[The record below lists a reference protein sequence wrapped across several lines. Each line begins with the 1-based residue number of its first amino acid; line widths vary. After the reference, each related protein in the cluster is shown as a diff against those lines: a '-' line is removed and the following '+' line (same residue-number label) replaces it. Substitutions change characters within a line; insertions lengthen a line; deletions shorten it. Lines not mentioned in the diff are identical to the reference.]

1 MLTEPRRYSTLPR
14 LALHA
19 RVRRS
24 SHDLHFAS
32 RYVRQ
37 SYLVPHTWVQCSC
50 IVSRQSTIVIHSV
63 PLYRFLTIWLLIALS
78 GHTALRAWV
87 TPRQTRLLELSR
99 GDLNRFK
106 GLMVHR
112 THWVG
117 DLQIIVLLLLCD
129 HYATSRRLSG
139 YFLFIYVQVH
149 WRPIALLLDRFVVDV
164 DIVVVVRMVVGSWLW
179 NHLSWHLLVKVNLF
193 DLLVR
198 GAFQAAWHLLAG
210 MW

>member
-1 MLTEPRRYSTLPR
+1 MLTEPRWHGTLPW

-19 RVRRS
+19 RVCRS
-24 SHDLHFAS
+24 SHDLHFS
-32 RYVRQ
+32 TRDVRQ

-50 IVSRQSTIVIHSV
+50 IVSGQSTIVIHGV
-63 PLYRFLTIWLLIALS
+63 PLYCLLTILLLIALG

-106 GLMVHR
+106 GLVVHR
-112 THWVG
+112 AHRVC

-149 WRPIALLLDRFVVDV
+149 WCPVALLLDRFVVDV
-164 DIVVVVRMVVGSWLW
+164 DIVVVVREVVGSWLW
-179 NHLSWHLLVKVNLF
+179 NHLSWHLLVKVDLL